1 MVILVII
8 GLSVLW
14 FLIEK
19 LDEFERDYYNA
30 KQWERHE
37 KSMAAYR
44 EEKHE
49 KWMAAYRE
57 DMKRDEARKA
67 ELARAPFAS
76 TMGHAVDY
84 SKFKAQPTVDQ
95 PTVAQPTVARISLEE
110 VLAHKVAKREWLPLD

>member
-1 MVILVII
+1 MIILVII

-84 SKFKAQPTVDQ
+84 SKFKAQPTV
-95 PTVAQPTVARISLEE
+95 AQPTVARISLEE